1 MQKAKHMARTKEYTV
16 DRDFLTK
23 VPIPA
28 QTETYKPV
36 SHGSLISLTIRAIK
50 ECGFNL
56 EREVYS
62 ASADG
67 NVANGKYLIRFGND
81 SDISIMIAW
90 QNSYNKKVSLKFA
103 IGTWVFVCEN
113 GNVSGDM
120 GAFKSKHIGDVQ
132 EVTPERIREYIC
144 QAAETF
150 YDMVKVKDEMKD
162 IAVSERLRAEIIG
175 RMFILEEVIT
185 STQLNIIKREFKE
198 PTHDYDAPGS
208 AWEFYNYCTFALKDS
223 HPRYWLEAQQ
233 YIYAFFVKEFHL

>member
-1 MQKAKHMARTKEYTV
+1 MAQKTKEYTV
-16 DRDFLTK
+16 DWDFLTK

-36 SHGSLISLTIRAIK
+36 SHGSLISLTIQAIRD
-50 ECGFNL
+50 CGFTL
-56 EREVYS
+56 EREIYS

-67 NVANGKYLIRFGND
+67 NVATGRYLIRFGND

-90 QNSYNKKVSLKFA
+90 QNSYNKKVTLKFA

-113 GNVSGDM
+113 GNVAGDI
-120 GAFKSKHIGDVQ
+120 GAFKSKHVGNIQ
-132 EVTPERIREYIC
+132 EVTPERIKEYIC

-162 IAVSERLRAEIIG
+162 IHVSPTLRAEIIG
-175 RMFILEEVIT
+175 RMFILEDLLT
-185 STQLNIIKREFKE
+185 STQLNIVKREIAE

-208 AWEFYNYCTFALKDS
+208 VWEFYNYCTFALKGA
-223 HPRYWLEAQQ
+223 HPRFWMEAQQ
-233 YIYAFFVKEFHL
+233 DIYQFFIKEFNI